1 MGGMVRWMF
10 FALLIFVG
18 NCACHVSEGVA
29 FERFDLV
36 STDDLKTMLD
46 QRAKNQTDF
55 ILLNTLD
62 ELIFRDQS
70 IPGSI
75 NIPWS
80 QIEARHGE
88 LGNEKERLIITYCV
102 GYR

>member
-1 MGGMVRWMF
+1 MYRWILITLMISVGMDVCR
-10 FALLIFVG
+10 VPE
-18 NCACHVSEGVA
+18 SVA

-36 STDDLKTMLD
+36 STDELKFMLD
-46 QRAKNQTDF
+46 QRMHGKMDF
-55 ILLNTLD
+55 LLVNTLD
-62 ELIFRDQS
+62 ELIFKDQA

-80 QIEARHGE
+80 QIEERHGE
-88 LGNEKERLIITYCV
+88 LGTAMDRLIITYCV